1 MANQLNLAKWVDC
14 TEVEGP
20 GKRFALWTQGCL
32 LRCSGCCNPQLLDIV
47 PKSIIEPSEI
57 LTRIEDAKNTYGIEG
72 VTFLGGE
79 PMLQAQGLSVVAK
92 GCQDIDLS
100 VVVFT
105 GYSLGDL
112 KKNPMKGVSA
122 LLTQVDV
129 LIDGE
134 FIQAKVETQRNWAG
148 STNQQFH
155 FLTNRYQSGIEL
167 DPQYSHGFELRLLND
182 GSGQVNGWPVSA
194 ENMNNLNEI
203 ESKCTQ

>member
-1 MANQLNLAKWVDC
+1 MTNQLNLAKWVDC

-47 PKSIIEPSEI
+47 PKSIIEATEI

-105 GYSLGDL
+105 GYTLKYLLG
-112 KKNPMKGVSA
+112 NPMPGILD
-122 LLTQVDV
+122 LLSLVDL
-129 LIDGE
+129 LIAGE
-134 FIQAKVETQRNWAG
+134 FILEKIETQRNWAG
-148 STNQQFH
+148 SANQKFH
-155 FLTNRYQSGIEL
+155 FLTDRYRSGIEL
-167 DPQYSHGFELRLLND
+167 DSQYSHGFELRLLKD
-182 GSGQVNGWPVSA
+182 GSGQVNGWPIST
-194 ENMNNLNEI
+194 ENMRNLKDA
-203 ESKCTQ
+203 ESKCTR